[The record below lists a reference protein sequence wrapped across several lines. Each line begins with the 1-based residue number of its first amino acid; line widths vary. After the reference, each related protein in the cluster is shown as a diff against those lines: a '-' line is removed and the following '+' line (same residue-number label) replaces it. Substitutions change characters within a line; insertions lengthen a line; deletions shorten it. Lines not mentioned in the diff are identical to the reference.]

1 VPPSSD
7 FEAVS
12 IKRASGCP
20 DALSVS
26 PVVNQ
31 PESMLLAVIQGAAA
45 GAAHMLGQAA
55 GLQHGDGLVLAVGA
69 VHAGCITQGDD
80 SLVAGAV
87 AAGGC
92 LEVDGAA
99 LVAAHSGG
107 GCRGG

>member
-1 VPPSSD
+1 MPARRKKAGDTEVPPSSD

-55 GLQHGDGLVLAVGA
+55 GLQHGDGLIFAVWA
-69 VHAGCITQGDD
+69 VHAGCVTQCDD
-80 SLVAGAV
+80 PLVPRTV
-87 AAGGC
+87 
-92 LEVDGAA
+92 
-99 LVAAHSGG
+99 ST
-107 GCRGG
+107 